1 MPHFDRQT
9 LSWLRDHHATVS
21 SAALQRAGIDLH
33 ERKHLV
39 RTGVVA
45 RVVDGGYV
53 FTGAEPTELARC
65 AALCTSRPHLVVAG
79 PTAGRLWGIRR
90 SPTDGLVHV
99 IAPPSSH
106 PCVAPWV
113 RAYRT
118 SLLCDEEIVDR
129 RDGVRV
135 TSPPRTAVDLTRYVG
150 RDAVSSVI
158 EDVLHRGLC
167 TVSSLHRTA
176 ERLATP
182 GRPWARRFLAVLQG
196 RCPGPAA
203 ASDGERLVFEAL
215 VARGVRDV
223 ERQVRV
229 ELPGYGPA
237 RFDIAVRQIKL
248 AIEIDL
254 HPEHATPAGI
264 ANDNLRDHCAAA
276 AGWGGCP
283 ASC

>member
-1 MPHFDRQT
+1 M
-9 LSWLRDHHATVS
+9 
-21 SAALQRAGIDLH
+21 
-33 ERKHLV
+33 
-39 RTGVVA
+39 
-45 RVVDGGYV
+45 
-53 FTGAEPTELARC
+53 RC
-65 AALCTSRPHLVVAG
+65 AVHEPAPPRRRGTDCRTAL
-79 PTAGRLWGIRR
+79 GIRR

-150 RDAVSSVI
+150 RDAVSLVI

-276 AGWGGCP
+276 AGWETRRVGERELTEQFNTTIERLI
-283 ASC
+283 AAIARRR